1 MPASVVA
8 VGLLLTLFVP
18 GYLFQAGVREH
29 NSVLTAERDLY
40 AIAQAVAISA
50 GFLVFL
56 SLLLAL
62 GEVVFSGEGLRAEL
76 LHDPTAK
83 DHEGLTNAQA
93 VLLLFL
99 LVFPV
104 PIGRFFGRT
113 KTNRENKKEQAE
125 GARGAT
131 RSSEQSPSL
140 AARAWAKS
148 WGYFFGPSPMATEVD
163 RIAGKAA
170 REPIYVR
177 IVSQGGEDIVG
188 LMDPEAAEA
197 TRSKLGQGLA
207 LSARWAP
214 GDDGAAWRQL
224 PGTHIGTAQIVHIFS
239 WGAQQ
244 AGTPPVWLERVP
256 RASGA
261 VDGAERAG
269 GLRERL
275 GL

>member
-1 MPASVVA
+1 MPASVIAVA
-8 VGLLLTLFVP
+8 LLLVLFVP

-50 GFLVFL
+50 GFLIFL

-62 GEVVFSGEGLRAEL
+62 GEVVFSGDGLRAGL
-76 LHDPTAK
+76 LHDPTTK

-99 LVFPV
+99 LVFPF
-104 PIGRFFGRT
+104 PLGRFFGRT
-113 KTNRENKKEQAE
+113 KTNREKKKEEQVE
-125 GARGAT
+125 GAPGAKQ
-131 RSSEQSPSL
+131 SSPKSPSPI
-140 AARAWAKS
+140 ARAWGWL
-148 WGYFFGPSPMATEVD
+148 WGFFFDPSPMATEVD
-163 RIAGKAA
+163 RIARRAA
-170 REPIYVR
+170 DEPIYVR
-177 IVSQGGEDIVG
+177 IVSQGGEDIIG

-197 TRSKLGQGLA
+197 TRSKLGQGLS
-207 LSARWAP
+207 LSARWTP

-224 PGTHIGTAQIVHIFS
+224 PGTHIGTAQIVHIFC
-239 WGAQQ
+239 WGQQ

-256 RASGA
+256 GVSGA
-261 VDGAERAG
+261 VDGGERAG